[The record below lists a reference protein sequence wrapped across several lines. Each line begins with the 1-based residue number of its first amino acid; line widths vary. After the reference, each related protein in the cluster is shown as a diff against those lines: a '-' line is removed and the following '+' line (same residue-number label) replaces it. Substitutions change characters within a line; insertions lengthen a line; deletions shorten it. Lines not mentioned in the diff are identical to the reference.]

1 MALRNVVKE
10 GDSVLR
16 KKCKVV
22 QKFDEGLWELLDDM
36 KDTMYKNI
44 GMGLAAPQ
52 VGVLKRVVVMEV
64 NNCFFEMINPVITK
78 QSGSVIDTEACLSV
92 PNQSGMVERPEKLT
106 VEFQDRFGFNLS
118 VSGEGLFARCV
129 CHELDHLDG
138 VLYIDKL
145 TKKPKTKGAK

>member
-10 GDSVLR
+10 GDAVLR

-22 QKFDEGLWELLDDM
+22 QKFDESLWELLDDM

-145 TKKPKTKGAK
+145 TKKPKTKEAK

>member
-52 VGVLKRVVVMEV
+52 VCVLKRVVVMEV

>member
-78 QSGSVIDTEACLSV
+78 QSGSIIDTEACLSV